1 MSSISAFQ
9 ASALSLRTL
18 TRGDA
23 LRACP
28 WLLYSAPLALSL
40 PLAPGNCWRNP
51 LFHRT
56 KQETVFQSGVNL
68 DFFPVLYTGRV
79 GSIITTRLGQHR
91 CVRKSIGCSR
101 EVPPSSRTPGPLN
114 TLRSRE
120 VYSAIFH
127 ICGREHRDPGS
138 LQDARLPLPIV
149 RRLFH
154 VRIGSFHPTFRAV
167 QLDETKLLVQAV
179 CVFGRQDPTTKS
191 L

>member
-79 GSIITTRLGQHR
+79 GSIITTTLGNDQEKFTPR
-91 CVRKSIGCSR
+91 FFRYVDVSI
-101 EVPPSSRTPGPLN
+101 
-114 TLRSRE
+114 
-120 VYSAIFH
+120 AI
-127 ICGREHRDPGS
+127 
-138 LQDARLPLPIV
+138 
-149 RRLFH
+149 
-154 VRIGSFHPTFRAV
+154 
-167 QLDETKLLVQAV
+167 
-179 CVFGRQDPTTKS
+179 QDPYKMHAYRCQ
-191 L
+191 